1 LKTVKLFAMLLKEV
15 IVMKLS
21 TSEYF
26 IKEVY
31 TSFKRNI
38 WMTLASIF
46 TVVLSLFILG
56 FFSIVILNLNKM
68 ADTLESQV
76 QISVYLK
83 DDLSQEEIDETKETL
98 SKIEGLQDIKFITRE
113 EAMENFKERLGDQQF
128 LLDALD
134 DTNPLPD
141 SFSLTVTSPQQ
152 VKTIADTAAALDS
165 VESASYS
172 QDIINHLFNLTHLIR
187 LIGVALI
194 ILLTGAAI
202 FIISN
207 TIRLTVF
214 ARRKEIAIMK
224 YVGATDWFIR
234 WPFLLEGICLGFIG
248 GGLATIFL
256 YIVYNQ
262 VTQEIYE
269 AMAFFPLI
277 PQHPFIDYIS
287 LAILVAGIIIGALG
301 STISLKRF
309 LKV

>member
-1 LKTVKLFAMLLKEV
+1 
-15 IVMKLS
+15 MKLS

-187 LIGVALI
+187 LIGIALI
-194 ILLTGAAI
+194 ILLTSAAI

>member
-1 LKTVKLFAMLLKEV
+1 
-15 IVMKLS
+15 MKLS

-98 SKIEGLQDIKFITRE
+98 SKIEGLQDIKFTTRE
-113 EAMENFKERLGDQQF
+113 EAMENFKKRLGDQQF

-187 LIGVALI
+187 LIGIALI

>member
-1 LKTVKLFAMLLKEV
+1 
-15 IVMKLS
+15 MKLS

-98 SKIEGLQDIKFITRE
+98 SKIEGLQDIKFTTRE
-113 EAMENFKERLGDQQF
+113 EAMKNFKERLGDQQF

-134 DTNPLPD
+134 DTNPLPN

-269 AMAFFPLI
+269 AIAFFPLI

>member
-1 LKTVKLFAMLLKEV
+1 
-15 IVMKLS
+15 
-21 TSEYF
+21 
-26 IKEVY
+26 
-31 TSFKRNI
+31 
-38 WMTLASIF
+38 
-46 TVVLSLFILG
+46 
-56 FFSIVILNLNKM
+56 M

-98 SKIEGLQDIKFITRE
+98 SKIEGLQDIKFTTRE

-152 VKTIADTAAALDS
+152 VKTIADTVVALDS

>member
-1 LKTVKLFAMLLKEV
+1 
-15 IVMKLS
+15 MKLS

-98 SKIEGLQDIKFITRE
+98 SKIEGLQDIKFTTRE

-152 VKTIADTAAALDS
+152 VKTIADTATALDS

-187 LIGVALI
+187 LIGIALI

>member
-1 LKTVKLFAMLLKEV
+1 
-15 IVMKLS
+15 MKLS

-98 SKIEGLQDIKFITRE
+98 SKIEGLQDIKFTTRE

-152 VKTIADTAAALDS
+152 VKTIADTVVALDS

-262 VTQEIYE
+262 VTQEVYE

>member
-1 LKTVKLFAMLLKEV
+1 
-15 IVMKLS
+15 MKLS

-98 SKIEGLQDIKFITRE
+98 SKIEGLQDIKFTTRE

-152 VKTIADTAAALDS
+152 VKTIVDTVVALDS

>member
-1 LKTVKLFAMLLKEV
+1 
-15 IVMKLS
+15 MKLS

-98 SKIEGLQDIKFITRE
+98 SKIEGLQDIKFTTRE

-234 WPFLLEGICLGFIG
+234 WPFLLEGICLGFLG

>member
-1 LKTVKLFAMLLKEV
+1 
-15 IVMKLS
+15 MKLS

-46 TVVLSLFILG
+46 TVVFSLFILG

-83 DDLSQEEIDETKETL
+83 DDLSQEEIDETKENL

-187 LIGVALI
+187 LIGIALI

-277 PQHPFIDYIS
+277 PQHPFINYIS

>member
-1 LKTVKLFAMLLKEV
+1 
-15 IVMKLS
+15 MKLS

-98 SKIEGLQDIKFITRE
+98 SKIEGLQDIKFTTRE
-113 EAMENFKERLGDQQF
+113 EAMKNFKERLGDQQF

-134 DTNPLPD
+134 DTNPLPN

-309 LKV
+309 QKV

>member
-1 LKTVKLFAMLLKEV
+1 
-15 IVMKLS
+15 MKLS

-31 TSFKRNI
+31 SSFKRNI

-68 ADTLESQV
+68 ANTLESQV

-98 SKIEGLQDIKFITRE
+98 SKIEGLQDIKFTTRE
-113 EAMENFKERLGDQQF
+113 EAMKNFKERLGDQQF

-187 LIGVALI
+187 LIGIALI

>member
-1 LKTVKLFAMLLKEV
+1 
-15 IVMKLS
+15 MKIS

-31 TSFKRNI
+31 ISFKRNL
-38 WMTLASIF
+38 WMTIASIF
-46 TVVLSLFILG
+46 TVILSLFILG
-56 FFSIVILNLNKM
+56 FFSMVVFNLNKL

-83 DDLSQEEIDETKETL
+83 D
-98 SKIEGLQDIKFITRE
+98 GLNEAAISDTEKKLKNINGIQSVVYTSSD
-113 EAMENFKERLGDQQF
+113 EAMQKFRERLGDQQF
-128 LLDALD
+128 LLDSLGD
-134 DTNPLPD
+134 SNPLPN
-141 SFSLTVTSPQQ
+141 SFALTVSSPDE
-152 VKTIADTAAALDS
+152 VANAAKTAQEFDT
-165 VESASYS
+165 VESTTYS

-187 LIGVALI
+187 IIGIALI
-194 ILLTGAAI
+194 ILLVGAAI

-234 WPFLLEGICLGFIG
+234 WPFLLEGITLGFAG
-248 GGLATIFL
+248 GAVAAICLRFI
-256 YIVYNQ
+256 YHQI
-262 VTQEIYE
+262 TQEIYT

-277 PQHPFIDYIS
+277 AEYPFIDYVTIS
-287 LAILVAGIIIGALG
+287 ILLSGILIGALG

>member
-1 LKTVKLFAMLLKEV
+1 
-15 IVMKLS
+15 MKLS

-68 ADTLESQV
+68 ANTLESQV

>member
-1 LKTVKLFAMLLKEV
+1 
-15 IVMKLS
+15 MKLS

-98 SKIEGLQDIKFITRE
+98 SKIEGLQDIKFTTRE
-113 EAMENFKERLGDQQF
+113 EAMENFKKRLGDQQF

-277 PQHPFIDYIS
+277 PQHPFINYIS

>member
-1 LKTVKLFAMLLKEV
+1 
-15 IVMKLS
+15 MKLS

-98 SKIEGLQDIKFITRE
+98 SKIEGLQDIKFTTRE
-113 EAMENFKERLGDQQF
+113 EAMEKFKERLGDQQF

-152 VKTIADTAAALDS
+152 VKTIADTVVALDS

-172 QDIINHLFNLTHLIR
+172 QDIINHFFNLTHLIR

>member
-1 LKTVKLFAMLLKEV
+1 
-15 IVMKLS
+15 MKLS

-98 SKIEGLQDIKFITRE
+98 SKIEGLQDIKFTTRE
-113 EAMENFKERLGDQQF
+113 EAMKNFKERLGDQQF

-187 LIGVALI
+187 LIGIALI

-256 YIVYNQ
+256 YIIYNQ
-262 VTQEIYE
+262 VTQKIYE

>member
-1 LKTVKLFAMLLKEV
+1 
-15 IVMKLS
+15 MKLS

-98 SKIEGLQDIKFITRE
+98 SKIEGLQDIKFTTRE

-277 PQHPFIDYIS
+277 PQHPFIDYII

>member
-1 LKTVKLFAMLLKEV
+1 
-15 IVMKLS
+15 MKLS

-98 SKIEGLQDIKFITRE
+98 SKIEGLEDIKFTTRE

-187 LIGVALI
+187 LIGIALI

>member
-1 LKTVKLFAMLLKEV
+1 
-15 IVMKLS
+15 MKLS

-98 SKIEGLQDIKFITRE
+98 SKIEGLQDIKFTTRE
-113 EAMENFKERLGDQQF
+113 EAMEKFKERLGDQQF

-141 SFSLTVTSPQQ
+141 FFSLTVTSPQQ
-152 VKTIADTAAALDS
+152 VKTIADTVVALDS

>member
-1 LKTVKLFAMLLKEV
+1 
-15 IVMKLS
+15 MKLS

-98 SKIEGLQDIKFITRE
+98 SKIEGLQDIKFTTRE
-113 EAMENFKERLGDQQF
+113 EAMENFKEHLGDQQF

-152 VKTIADTAAALDS
+152 VKTIADTVVALDS

>member
-1 LKTVKLFAMLLKEV
+1 M
-15 IVMKLS
+15 MKLS

-98 SKIEGLQDIKFITRE
+98 SKIEGLQDIKFTTRE

-187 LIGVALI
+187 LIGIALI

>member
-1 LKTVKLFAMLLKEV
+1 
-15 IVMKLS
+15 MKLS

-98 SKIEGLQDIKFITRE
+98 SKIEGLQDIKFTTRE
-113 EAMENFKERLGDQQF
+113 EAMENFKKRLGDQQF

-152 VKTIADTAAALDS
+152 VKTIADTVVALDS

-262 VTQEIYE
+262 VTQEVYE

>member
-1 LKTVKLFAMLLKEV
+1 
-15 IVMKLS
+15 MKLS

-98 SKIEGLQDIKFITRE
+98 SKIGGLQDIKFITRE

>member
-1 LKTVKLFAMLLKEV
+1 
-15 IVMKLS
+15 MKLS

-98 SKIEGLQDIKFITRE
+98 SKIEGLQDIKFTTRE
-113 EAMENFKERLGDQQF
+113 EAMEKFKERLGDQQF

-152 VKTIADTAAALDS
+152 VKTIADTVVALDS

-194 ILLTGAAI
+194 ILLTSAAI

>member
-1 LKTVKLFAMLLKEV
+1 
-15 IVMKLS
+15 MKLS

-83 DDLSQEEIDETKETL
+83 DDLSQEEIDETKENL

-152 VKTIADTAAALDS
+152 VKTIADTVVALDS

-277 PQHPFIDYIS
+277 PQHPFINYIS

>member
-1 LKTVKLFAMLLKEV
+1 
-15 IVMKLS
+15 MKLS

-83 DDLSQEEIDETKETL
+83 DDLSQEEIDETIETL
-98 SKIEGLQDIKFITRE
+98 SKIEGLQDIKFTTRE
-113 EAMENFKERLGDQQF
+113 EAMKNFKERLGDQQF

-134 DTNPLPD
+134 DTNPLPN

>member
-1 LKTVKLFAMLLKEV
+1 
-15 IVMKLS
+15 MKLS

-98 SKIEGLQDIKFITRE
+98 SKIEGLQDIKFTTRE

-287 LAILVAGIIIGALG
+287 LVILVAGIIIGALG

>member
-1 LKTVKLFAMLLKEV
+1 
-15 IVMKLS
+15 MKLS

-98 SKIEGLQDIKFITRE
+98 SKIEGLQDIKFTTRE
-113 EAMENFKERLGDQQF
+113 EAMKNFKERLGDQQF

-134 DTNPLPD
+134 DTNPLPN

-248 GGLATIFL
+248 GGLATIVL

>member
-1 LKTVKLFAMLLKEV
+1 
-15 IVMKLS
+15 MKLS

-98 SKIEGLQDIKFITRE
+98 SKIEGLEDIKFTTRE
-113 EAMENFKERLGDQQF
+113 EAMKNFKERLGDQQF

-152 VKTIADTAAALDS
+152 VKTIADTVVALDS

>member
-1 LKTVKLFAMLLKEV
+1 
-15 IVMKLS
+15 MKLS

-98 SKIEGLQDIKFITRE
+98 SKIEGLQDIKFTTRE
-113 EAMENFKERLGDQQF
+113 EAMKNFKERLGDQQF

>member
-1 LKTVKLFAMLLKEV
+1 
-15 IVMKLS
+15 MKLS

-98 SKIEGLQDIKFITRE
+98 SKIEGLQDIKFTTRE
-113 EAMENFKERLGDQQF
+113 EAMKNFKERLGDQQF

-134 DTNPLPD
+134 DTNPLPN

>member
-1 LKTVKLFAMLLKEV
+1 
-15 IVMKLS
+15 MKLS

-98 SKIEGLQDIKFITRE
+98 SKIEGLQDIKFTTRE
-113 EAMENFKERLGDQQF
+113 EAMKNFKERLGDQQF

-134 DTNPLPD
+134 DTNPLPN

-256 YIVYNQ
+256 YIIYNQ

>member
-1 LKTVKLFAMLLKEV
+1 
-15 IVMKLS
+15 MKLS

-98 SKIEGLQDIKFITRE
+98 SKIEGLQDIKFITHE

>member
-1 LKTVKLFAMLLKEV
+1 
-15 IVMKLS
+15 MKLS

-98 SKIEGLQDIKFITRE
+98 SKIEGLQDIKFTTRE
-113 EAMENFKERLGDQQF
+113 EAMKNFKERLGDQQF

-134 DTNPLPD
+134 DTNPLPN
-141 SFSLTVTSPQQ
+141 SVSVTVTSPQQ

>member
-1 LKTVKLFAMLLKEV
+1 
-15 IVMKLS
+15 MKLS

-98 SKIEGLQDIKFITRE
+98 SKIEGLQDIKFTTRE
-113 EAMENFKERLGDQQF
+113 EAMENFKKRLGDQQF

-152 VKTIADTAAALDS
+152 VKTIADTVVALDS

>member
-1 LKTVKLFAMLLKEV
+1 
-15 IVMKLS
+15 MKLS

-98 SKIEGLQDIKFITRE
+98 SKIEGLQDIKFTTRE

-134 DTNPLPD
+134 DTNPLPN

-287 LAILVAGIIIGALG
+287 LTILVAGIIIGALG

>member
-1 LKTVKLFAMLLKEV
+1 
-15 IVMKLS
+15 MKLS

-98 SKIEGLQDIKFITRE
+98 SKIGGLQDIKFTTRE
-113 EAMENFKERLGDQQF
+113 EAMENFKKRLGDQQF

-152 VKTIADTAAALDS
+152 IKTIADTVVALDS

-277 PQHPFIDYIS
+277 PQHPFINYIS

>member
-1 LKTVKLFAMLLKEV
+1 M
-15 IVMKLS
+15 MKLS

-83 DDLSQEEIDETKETL
+83 DDLSQEEINETKETL
-98 SKIEGLQDIKFITRE
+98 SKIEGLQDIKFTTRE

-187 LIGVALI
+187 LIGIALI

>member
-1 LKTVKLFAMLLKEV
+1 
-15 IVMKLS
+15 MKLS

-56 FFSIVILNLNKM
+56 FFSIVILNLDKM

-98 SKIEGLQDIKFITRE
+98 SKIEGLQDIKFTTRE

>member
-1 LKTVKLFAMLLKEV
+1 
-15 IVMKLS
+15 MKLS

-98 SKIEGLQDIKFITRE
+98 SKIEGLQDIKFTTRE

-262 VTQEIYE
+262 VTQEVYE

-277 PQHPFIDYIS
+277 PQHPFINYIS